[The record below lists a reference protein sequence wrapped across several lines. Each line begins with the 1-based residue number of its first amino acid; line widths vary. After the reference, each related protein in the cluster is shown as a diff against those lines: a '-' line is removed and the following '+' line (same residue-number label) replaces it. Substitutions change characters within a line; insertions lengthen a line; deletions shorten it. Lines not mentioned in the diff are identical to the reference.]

1 MRSAVT
7 LLSVAAVVLV
17 QAVVVNRLPFGAL
30 SDGGP
35 GPDLAVAAVV
45 ALALTTGPAAAAGW
59 GFGIGL
65 ALDVLPPADHAIG
78 RYALILCLA
87 GYLVSLIHRN
97 TGAPGGVGART
108 SRLFALGA
116 VLATSLGVGLAY
128 AGLGVLMGDPRTGL
142 SDIAVAVGVGAG
154 LTLVAAPLVTLP
166 LLWLRES
173 LSDHEF
179 ATVQGPMSPR
189 GW

>member
-1 MRSAVT
+1 MRSVVT
-7 LLSVAAVVLV
+7 LLFAVAVVLV
-17 QAVVVNRLPFGAL
+17 QAVVVNRLPFGVF
-30 SDGGP
+30 SVP

-65 ALDVLPPADHAIG
+65 ALDALPPAEHEMG
-78 RYALILCLA
+78 RYALVLCLA
-87 GYLVSLIHRN
+87 GYLVSLLHRN
-97 TGAPGGVGART
+97 TGAPGT
-108 SRLFALGA
+108 RLSGPFALGA
-116 VLATSLGVGLAY
+116 VLGASFGVGLAY
-128 AGLGVLMGDPRTGL
+128 AGLGVLMGDPRTGPA
-142 SDIAVAVGVGAG
+142 DIAVAVGVGAG
-154 LTLVAAPLVTLP
+154 LTLAAAPLVVLP
-166 LLWLRES
+166 IIRLREA

>member
-7 LLSVAAVVLV
+7 LLSVAVVVLV

-45 ALALTTGPAAAAGW
+45 ALALTTGPATAAGW
-59 GFGIGL
+59 GFGVGL

-78 RYALILCLA
+78 RYALVLCLA

-97 TGAPGGVGART
+97 TGAPGGIGMHT
-108 SRLFALGA
+108 SRWFALGA
-116 VLATSLGVGLAY
+116 VLLTALGVGVAY
-128 AGLGVLMGDPRTGL
+128 AALGVLMGDPRAGL
-142 SDIAVAVGVGAG
+142 SDIAVAVGLGAG
-154 LTLVAAPLVTLP
+154 LTVLAAPLVTLP

-179 ATVQGPMSPR
+179 ATVQGPMSPG